1 MWIIRYYRLITYI
14 LRCVSYP
21 SESPI
26 TLSLLT
32 DSFIPLFSLI
42 PNQIQEYSELRKINY
57 SEAVCQLVTL
67 GLNNMDLTKAIQKNN
82 ALMDK
87 IYSKS
92 VYSTDLLEQ
101 LYSDLEIDMI
111 SDPNKNQA
119 LNKFKNKYSR
129 YKFDD

>member
-1 MWIIRYYRLITYI
+1 MQKRRTHISIPFDI
-14 LRCVSYP
+14 
-21 SESPI
+21 
-26 TLSLLT
+26 
-32 DSFIPLFSLI
+32 DS
-42 PNQIQEYSELRKINY
+42 QIQEYSGLRKINY

-87 IYSKS
+87 IYYKS
-92 VYSTDLLEQ
+92 VYSNDLLEQ